1 MNSQMLVTTT
11 IIELLCLITQQAVIV
26 PKVKSLTI
34 ANAYLWDCRSG
45 LHIFSRHVLP
55 VCLVLQNSFPLSDMK
70 KKAMCKTSAHCHPTV
85 RMVELH

>member
-11 IIELLCLITQQAVIV
+11 RTELLCVITQQAVIL

-34 ANAYLWDCRSG
+34 ANAYLWDCRSDY
-45 LHIFSRHVLP
+45 IFLADMYFLFALSCKTVL
-55 VCLVLQNSFPLSDMK
+55 PLSDM